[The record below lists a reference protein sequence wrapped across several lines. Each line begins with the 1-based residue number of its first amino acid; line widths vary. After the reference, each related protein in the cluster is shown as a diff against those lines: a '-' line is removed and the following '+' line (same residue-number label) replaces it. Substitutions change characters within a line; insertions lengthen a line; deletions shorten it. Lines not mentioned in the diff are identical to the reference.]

1 MKLSELARNVI
12 FTNPCTL
19 CQKKLDVS
27 DPSDACP
34 ECMEILR
41 SKMKNGVIQI
51 NDINIFA
58 DKFLF
63 SYSDKDVRN
72 LVLEI
77 KYNRRFKPTRLFA
90 TLAAE
95 AVKNDPDFPE
105 FDVITHCPRT
115 PHKKRLMG
123 YDHSQMFAK
132 YLAEKLDIPY
142 AELIKRHEGGKEQKK
157 TKNIKE
163 RTQNIQNKFYI
174 NKKRSPKGLRVLI
187 VDDIITSGST
197 AKACAEVLVKA
208 GAMKVMALFIL
219 D

>member
-1 MKLSELARNVI
+1 MKFNELIRNII
-12 FTNPCTL
+12 FTNSCTL
-19 CQKKLDVS
+19 CHRKLDVT

-41 SKMKNGVIQI
+41 SKLKNGVIRI
-51 NDINIFA
+51 NDINISA

-63 SYSDKDVRN
+63 SYNDTDVRA

-77 KYNRRFKPTRLFA
+77 KYNRRFKPCRLFA
-90 TLAAE
+90 TFAAE
-95 AVKNDPDFPE
+95 CISNDPDFPE
-105 FDVITHCPRT
+105 FDAITHCPRK

-132 YLAEKLDIPY
+132 YLAEKLEIPY
-142 AELIKRHEGGKEQKK
+142 IELIKRREGGKEQKK
-157 TKNIKE
+157 VKNIKKRAE
-163 RTQNIQNKFYI
+163 NIRNKFYI

-197 AKACAEVLVKA
+197 AKACAQVLMQA
-208 GAMKVMALFIL
+208 GAMKVMGLFIL